1 MPLRIVHWIRENGA
15 QHMLYIGCMIGI
27 LYIAKDARRA
37 LLIDDRHFNVGQNG
51 EADLRIELHAI

>member
-1 MPLRIVHWIRENGA
+1 
-15 QHMLYIGCMIGI
+15 MIGI

-51 EADLRIELHAI
+51 EADLRIKLHAI